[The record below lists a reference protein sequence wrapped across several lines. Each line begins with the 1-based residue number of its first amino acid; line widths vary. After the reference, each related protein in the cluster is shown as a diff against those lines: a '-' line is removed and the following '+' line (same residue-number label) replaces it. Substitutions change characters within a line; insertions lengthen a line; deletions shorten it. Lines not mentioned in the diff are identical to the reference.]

1 MYINIEQY
9 YKTIIRSE
17 LSYDT
22 GRLVLA
28 YGPTC
33 LGPRAKLSGIRLF
46 ICKSSPMIH
55 CQ

>member
-9 YKTIIRSE
+9 YKTIIRFE

-33 LGPRAKLSGIRLF
+33 LGPRANSYMFQALIGELVV
-46 ICKSSPMIH
+46 
-55 CQ
+55 